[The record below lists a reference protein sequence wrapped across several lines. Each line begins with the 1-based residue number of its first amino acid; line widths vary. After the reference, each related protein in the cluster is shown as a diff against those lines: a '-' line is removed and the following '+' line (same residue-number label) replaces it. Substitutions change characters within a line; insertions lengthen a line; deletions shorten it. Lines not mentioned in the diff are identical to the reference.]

1 MVPDLALRAGRE
13 TFFNQLQ
20 ENQVDIGVSGYKID
34 EIDGYDSWLW
44 PDVATF
50 PSGISGEQ
58 MRQTY
63 GLLVQRY
70 TTEMFRD
77 RNTRTFGLVRASN
90 GGGVRF
96 PYVIYNDHYSH
107 RDFITGLINR
117 SEEHTSELQSLMRI
131 S

>member
-77 RNTRTFGLVRASN
+77 RNTRTFVLVRASN
-90 GGGVRF
+90 GRGVQIGRASGRERVCQ
-96 PYVIYNDHYSH
+96 YV
-107 RDFITGLINR
+107 
-117 SEEHTSELQSLMRI
+117 
-131 S
+131 